1 MVELK
6 FIMPNNSTTVQLLRI
21 MEMIV
26 YLGETMEL
34 FPHNTNTRILALISI
49 IEVHN
54 PLEAISI
61 YFINYEYEYFG
72 NRCTSR

>member
-1 MVELK
+1 MSDSV

-34 FPHNTNTRILALISI
+34 LPHNTNTKDIDSYF
-49 IEVHN
+49 HN
-54 PLEAISI
+54 
-61 YFINYEYEYFG
+61 
-72 NRCTSR
+72 

>member
-6 FIMPNNSTTVQLLRI
+6 FIIPNNSTTVQLLRI

-34 FPHNTNTRILALISI
+34 LPRELDNTNDIDSYFHNEVQGESPRSAL
-49 IEVHN
+49 
-54 PLEAISI
+54 SI
-61 YFINYEYEYFG
+61 YFHQL
-72 NRCTSR
+72 

>member
-6 FIMPNNSTTVQLLRI
+6 FIMSNNSTTVQLLRI
-21 MEMIV
+21 MEMIL
-26 YLGETMEL
+26 YLGETMEFCDL
-34 FPHNTNTRILALISI
+34 NSI
-49 IEVHN
+49 IEVQN

-61 YFINYEYEYFG
+61 FFINYEYEYFG

>member
-34 FPHNTNTRILALISI
+34 LPHNKNTKDIDSHF
-49 IEVHN
+49 HN
-54 PLEAISI
+54 
-61 YFINYEYEYFG
+61 
-72 NRCTSR
+72 